1 MKNTINNVIKIT
13 ILYIITYIIGAVI
26 ALMAL
31 PADDTVVNESNEEE

>member
-1 MKNTINNVIKIT
+1 MKNTINNIIKIT

-26 ALMAL
+26 ALMDL